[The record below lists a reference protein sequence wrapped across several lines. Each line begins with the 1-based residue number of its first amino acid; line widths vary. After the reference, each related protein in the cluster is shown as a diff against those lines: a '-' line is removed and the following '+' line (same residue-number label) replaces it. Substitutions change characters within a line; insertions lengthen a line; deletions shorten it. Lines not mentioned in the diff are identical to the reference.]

1 MVRLPVG
8 LERLRSVR
16 RARCV
21 VQSRTRI
28 LALFRHHSRGR
39 RTRRSRGG
47 RSARQA
53 KAAEAGDPNLGPEQR
68 QSRPWRVGAG
78 PSHKDR
84 TLHEVPL
91 PRSLMHDELLS
102 RVKELL
108 GLPAKATLQ
117 QVVNAQAAERQRSD
131 REARLVGLAFAI
143 RSA

>member
-1 MVRLPVG
+1 VL
-8 LERLRSVR
+8 
-16 RARCV
+16 
-21 VQSRTRI
+21 
-28 LALFRHHSRGR
+28 
-39 RTRRSRGG
+39 
-47 RSARQA
+47 
-53 KAAEAGDPNLGPEQR
+53 
-68 QSRPWRVGAG
+68 VGAG
-78 PSHKDR
+78 PSHKDH

-143 RSA
+143 RSAQSHANKIRSSVKNQTIA